1 MIIQTKRHV
10 EDCVSKGAIVRCGGH
25 EHYELNKNGG
35 NFFVP
40 TVLTEVTPAMKPYYE
55 ETFGP
60 IAPLFRFK
68 TDKEAIQLANDTRAG
83 LAGYACTS
91 NLSRAFH
98 VAEALEC
105 GLVGINEGAISNE
118 VIPFGGMKESG
129 IGREGGRQGID
140 AFVETKYINITT
152 DVAVY

>member
-1 MIIQTKRHV
+1 M
-10 EDCVSKGAIVRCGGH
+10 
-25 EHYELNKNGG
+25 
-35 NFFVP
+35 
-40 TVLTEVTPAMKPYYE
+40 LTEVTPEMKPYSE

-68 TDKEAIQLANDTRAG
+68 TEKEVIHMANDTRAG
-83 LAGYACTS
+83 LAGYACTAD
-91 NLSRAFH
+91 LSRAFR

-129 IGREGGRQGID
+129 IGREGGRQGMD
-140 AFVETKYINITT
+140 AFLETKYINITT